1 MRTAGACRGAARE
14 LLPRVA
20 RMVARAAWPALLAIG
35 AALTPRVIAAAPLT
49 RFPDVAAGQAL
60 IEQKG
65 CANCHGVLGSGGRQG
80 PDLLRIA
87 RGKGAAELLADM
99 WNHVPQMVGAL
110 LSGERL
116 PALTGAEM
124 RDLVGYLN
132 FVNYLGDRGDA
143 GRGGAALAQLP
154 CLACHD
160 LRKVG
165 KVGPALVVSTRA
177 ASPVGLVTDL
187 WNHYPRMHEALLG
200 HDLPWF
206 AWSGDQL
213 TDLSRYLASLEPP
226 GSPAALLAPGDPQ
239 EGGRVFAR
247 LGCGQ
252 CHGASDPQV
261 WSALLRRTNTMSAA
275 ENGAALLGHLPSI
288 NGRLQAARPLPEK
301 DMADLLAYLSM
312 AGADMP
318 GGDARAGGEV
328 FARRRCGACHA
339 LPGHTPGIGP
349 DVRDMPAIAD
359 PYEIA
364 ALMLQH
370 ARNMKTATEL
380 KHLPWPQMKPDELM
394 DLYAFLAS
402 QPRH

>member
-1 MRTAGACRGAARE
+1 MRTASERHGSAPAFFYHAART
-14 LLPRVA
+14 VSG
-20 RMVARAAWPALLAIG
+20 VVVPALLAMG
-35 AALTPRVIAAAPLT
+35 AACIPRVIAAAPLT

-65 CANCHGVLGSGGRQG
+65 CANCHGILGSGGRQG

-99 WNHVPQMVGAL
+99 WNHVPQMVAAL

-116 PALTGAEM
+116 PALTGTEM

-132 FVNYLGDRGDA
+132 FVNYLGDPGDA
-143 GRGGAALAQLP
+143 ARGGAALAQLP

-160 LRKVG
+160 LRKLG

-187 WNHYPRMHEALLG
+187 WNHYPRMHEALRS

-206 AWSGDQL
+206 AWSGDLL
-213 TDLSRYLASLEPP
+213 TDLSRHLASLEPP
-226 GSPAALLAPGDPQ
+226 GSPAPLLAPGDPRQ
-239 EGGRVFAR
+239 GGRVFDR

-252 CHGASDPQV
+252 CHGPSGANALA
-261 WSALLRRTNTMSAA
+261 ALLRRTNALSAA
-275 ENGAALLGHLPSI
+275 ESGAALLRHLPAI
-288 NGRLQAARPLPEK
+288 GDRLHAARPLPEK
-301 DMADLLAYLSM
+301 DMADLLAYLSL
-312 AGADMP
+312 AGADLP
-318 GGDARAGGEV
+318 GGDARVGGEV
-328 FARRRCGACHA
+328 FARNRCGACHA
-339 LPGHTPGIGP
+339 LPGHKAGIGP
-349 DVRDMPAIAD
+349 DIQDMPAIGD

-380 KHLPWPQMKPDELM
+380 KHLPWPRMNPDELT

-402 QPRH
+402 QPRR